1 MPTPPPF
8 ASHAAAGRPEA
19 VFGGRRL
26 VGHLLGRR
34 GKAPTDGGRGN
45 DDLHDTR
52 EPARPVALVVD
63 DSPIARMLIASILES
78 FEVDVFEASGSAE
91 AVALVGEC
99 RPDVLIIDWT
109 LREETAAD
117 VLDALEARCADGL
130 PPVVMVSAAARLP
143 GDLRATA
150 TLRKPFTPRELYGAL
165 TTVFSGQAG
174 GAAEA

>member
-8 ASHAAAGRPEA
+8 ASHAAAGRTEA

-34 GKAPTDGGRGN
+34 GKPSTSGGRAGEEV
-45 DDLHDTR
+45 HDPR
-52 EPARPVALVVD
+52 EPARPVALVID

-91 AVALVGEC
+91 AVSLIGEC

-117 VLDALEARCADGL
+117 VLDALAPRCTDGL
-130 PPVVMVSAAARLP
+130 PPVVMVSAASRLP
-143 GDLRATA
+143 GDHRATA

-165 TTVFSGQAG
+165 TAVFSGEAG